1 MYLSQYTT
9 LLRRHEFITNNPYQ
23 VVVGFIYSTTT
34 LPWSTNFKV
43 RRRSG
48 LSTQQVHFM
57 TGGRAIVGGRQ
68 VAYQKSTTYN
78 AHFLQQSRKWNN
90 NFQIFYFT
98 CRCSEILVPTSNVE
112 LIYPRCMCVYAFHYY
127 YCHTHRLPWT
137 FIYTP
142 CVQCWLAWRICCTHG
157 NNDICE
163 GAYTLCQTPG
173 GWQFYSEQ
181 RGCSCFSS
189 KMQRRVSG
197 L

>member
-137 FIYTP
+137 FIYYSLRSM
-142 CVQCWLAWRICCTHG
+142 LACLADLLYPRKQRH
-157 NNDICE
+157 
-163 GAYTLCQTPG
+163 L
-173 GWQFYSEQ
+173 
-181 RGCSCFSS
+181 RGCIYTMLDPWWLVVLF
-189 KMQRRVSG
+189 
-197 L
+197 